1 MLSGHRSCVQ
11 KSKDT
16 SHVVTGPC
24 IMTCLFEVATV
35 TNLAWCHRA
44 FLGNVR
50 FLSQL
55 KNPVGNHRFGFFFFC
70 FFFFYFPSKSI
81 EDSL

>member
-24 IMTCLFEVATV
+24 IMTCLFGMATV

-50 FLSQL
+50 FLSQQL
-55 KNPVGNHRFGFFFFC
+55 KNPVGNHRFGFFG